1 MKKLTWM
8 LTIFMAITLLLSA
21 CAAAPSAPADITEA
35 PVATEAPAATEVPA
49 ATEAVEATAAP
60 ADATIPMEPDSSL
73 SFSIDTLTGGTL
85 DPSVFSEH
93 KLVMVNYWAT
103 WCGPCVGEIPDLVKI
118 SKDYADKGFAIV
130 GVLIGD
136 DDIEGA
142 KKFIADQGMEYP
154 VVLPEAFFGDNA
166 TGISAIPTTMFF
178 DSTGKQVGET
188 IVGSMGYDD
197 WASMIDEKLEQVS

>member
-1 MKKLTWM
+1 MKKSIWM
-8 LTIFMAITLLLSA
+8 LAVLMATTLFLSA
-21 CAAAPSAPADITEA
+21 CTLAPSAPADT
-35 PVATEAPAATEVPA
+35 TEAPAATE
-49 ATEAVEATAAP
+49 ATEATAAP
-60 ADATIPMEPDSSL
+60 AADATIPMEPDSSL

-130 GVLIGD
+130 GVLTGD

-142 KKFIADQGMEYP
+142 KQFIADQGMEYP

-166 TGISAIPTTMFF
+166 AGISAIPTTMFF

-197 WASMIDEKLEQVS
+197 WAGLIDLLLGQVS

>member
-1 MKKLTWM
+1 MKKSIWILAS
-8 LTIFMAITLLLSA
+8 LMAATLFLSA
-21 CAAAPSAPADITEA
+21 CTVAPAAPAETTEA
-35 PVATEAPAATEVPA
+35 SAATEAPAATE
-49 ATEAVEATAAP
+49 ETAAP
-60 ADATIPMEPDSSL
+60 AADATIPMEPDSTL
-73 SFSIDTLTGGTL
+73 SFSIDTLTGDTL

-118 SKDYADKGFAIV
+118 SNDYADKGFAIV
-130 GVLIGD
+130 GVLTGD

-142 KKFIADQGMEYP
+142 KQFIADQGVEYP

-178 DSTGKQVGET
+178 DSTGTQVGET
-188 IVGSMGYDD
+188 IVGAMSYDD
-197 WASMIDEKLEQVS
+197 WAGLIDLLLGQVS

>member
-1 MKKLTWM
+1 MKKSIWM
-8 LTIFMAITLLLSA
+8 LAVLMATTLLLSA
-21 CAAAPSAPADITEA
+21 CTLAPSAPADT
-35 PVATEAPAATEVPA
+35 TEAPAMTE
-49 ATEAVEATAAP
+49 ATEATEATAAP
-60 ADATIPMEPDSSL
+60 AADATIPMEPDSAL
-73 SFSIDTLTGGTL
+73 SFSVDTLTGGTL

-130 GVLIGD
+130 GVLTGD

-166 TGISAIPTTMFF
+166 AGISAIPTTMFF
-178 DSTGKQVGET
+178 DANGKQVGDT
-188 IVGSMGYDD
+188 IVGAMSYDD
-197 WASMIDEKLEQVS
+197 WASTIDEMLAKVS

>member
-1 MKKLTWM
+1 MKKLIWM
-8 LTIFMAITLLLSA
+8 LATLMAVTLLLSA
-21 CAAAPSAPADITEA
+21 CTVAPAAPAET
-35 PVATEAPAATEVPA
+35 TEAPAATEAPSETTEAPA
-49 ATEAVEATAAP
+49 ATEATAP
-60 ADATIPMEPDSSL
+60 PVADATIPMEPDSSL

-85 DPSVFSEH
+85 DPSIFSEH

-130 GVLIGD
+130 GVLTGD

-142 KKFIADQGMEYP
+142 KQFIADQGVEYP

-188 IVGSMGYDD
+188 IVGAMSYDD
-197 WASMIDEKLEQVS
+197 WAGLIDLLLGQVS

>member
-1 MKKLTWM
+1 MKKTIWM
-8 LTIFMAITLLLSA
+8 FAVLMATTLFLSA
-21 CAAAPSAPADITEA
+21 CSLVQPAPAATTEA
-35 PVATEAPAATEVPA
+35 PVATEVPA
-49 ATEAVEATAAP
+49 ETEATEATAAP
-60 ADATIPMEPDSSL
+60 AADATIPMEPDSSL

-118 SKDYADKGFAIV
+118 SSEYSDKGFAIV

-154 VVLPEAFFGDNA
+154 VVMPEAFFGDQA

-178 DSTGKQVGET
+178 DSTGKQVGDT

-197 WASMIDEKLEQVS
+197 WVNTIDEKLDQVS

>member
-1 MKKLTWM
+1 MKKLVWM
-8 LTIFMAITLLLSA
+8 LAVLLATTLFLSA
-21 CAAAPSAPADITEA
+21 CALVPAAPADT
-35 PVATEAPAATEVPA
+35 TEAPATTE
-49 ATEAVEATAAP
+49 ATEATAP
-60 ADATIPMEPDSSL
+60 PVADATIPMEPDSSL
-73 SFSIDTLTGGTL
+73 SFSVDTLTGGTL
-85 DPSVFSEH
+85 DPSIFSEH

-130 GVLIGD
+130 GVLTGD

-166 TGISAIPTTMFF
+166 AGINAIPTTMFF
-178 DSTGKQVGET
+178 DSTGKQVGDT
-188 IVGSMGYDD
+188 IVGAMSYAD
-197 WASMIDEKLEQVS
+197 WASTIDEKLEQVS

>member
-1 MKKLTWM
+1 MKKFSWIIAVL
-8 LTIFMAITLLLSA
+8 MATTLLLSA
-21 CAAAPSAPADITEA
+21 CTVAPATSGN
-35 PVATEAPAATEVPA
+35 ATAADASAATQA
-49 ATEAVEATAAP
+49 ASPSDATAAP
-60 ADATIPMEPDSSL
+60 AADATIPMEPDSTL

-118 SKDYADKGFAIV
+118 SNDYADKGFAIV
-130 GVLIGD
+130 GVLTGD

-142 KKFIADQGMEYP
+142 KQFIADQGVEYP

-178 DSTGKQVGET
+178 DSTGEQVGET
-188 IVGSMGYDD
+188 IVGAMSYDD
-197 WASMIDEKLEQVS
+197 WAGLIDLLLGQVS

>member
-1 MKKLTWM
+1 MKKSIWM
-8 LTIFMAITLLLSA
+8 LALLMAMTLLLSA
-21 CAAAPSAPADITEA
+21 CTVAPAAPADTA
-35 PVATEAPAATEVPA
+35 EAPAATEATVTEAPTVTDEPA
-49 ATEAVEATAAP
+49 ADATAASETS
-60 ADATIPMEPDSSL
+60 DAF

-85 DPSVFSEH
+85 DQSVFTDH

-130 GVLIGD
+130 GVLTGD

-142 KKFIADQGMEYP
+142 KQFIADQGMDYP

-178 DSTGKQVGET
+178 DSNGEQVGET
-188 IVGSMGYDD
+188 IVGAMGYSD
-197 WASMIDEKLEQVS
+197 WSGLIDLLLGQVS